1 MSQIH
6 VAVKA
11 AFVFFFL
18 AVGAGLGLAQAAT
31 YTGTVVGVS
40 DGDTIKVLDGGRRQH
55 RVRLAGIDAPEKAQA
70 FGQRSKQ
77 SLSDLVYGRQVTI
90 DTRKDDRYGREVG
103 KVLVDGRDVNL
114 EQLRR
119 GMAWHYKAYERE
131 QSAEDRAFY
140 AAAEDRAREAKLGLW
155 ADPHAMAPWDF
166 RRAHSAKP

>member
-40 DGDTIKVLDGGRRQH
+40 DGDTIKVLDGGGRQH

-77 SLSDLVYGRQVTI
+77 SLSALVYGRQVTI